1 MTAISE
7 DAIRS
12 LAAVRSEQGVTSCY
26 LDVDGRRHVREV
38 DYERV
43 LDSMMRRLRDQD
55 GHDGSEADLDRI
67 AARVRD
73 GFDRSRVRGIAMF
86 SSVAEDLW
94 KVVELPVPV
103 RSQLVI
109 NSAPAV
115 GQLET
120 VVQQTATIGV
130 LLADKTRARVFVYRL
145 DELIEH
151 TELTDDIGRDYD
163 TVGEHDRGGVEDHR
177 EELEH
182 QHLRHAAQLLW
193 SAFQTHGFDHVVLAV
208 PEQLSR
214 ELEADLHPYLRQ
226 RLRGPLGVEPSASE
240 SAIRT
245 AVMQI
250 AADIEQERET
260 EVVEALRE
268 AVGAGRRAVAGLD
281 PVLDAL
287 AERRVETLVVSAG
300 YAAPGW
306 QCPGCGRLATVGRM
320 CACGDE
326 MHHVDDVVEHAVD
339 DALAGSCT
347 VVMCTGNADLDV
359 LGRIGAH
366 LRY

>member
-7 DAIRS
+7 DVIRS

-43 LDSMMRRLRDQD
+43 FDSMVRRHRDQAA
-55 GHDGSEADLDRI
+55 HDCSDADLARI
-67 AARVRD
+67 EALVRN
-73 GFDRSRVRGIAMF
+73 GFDRSRVRGVAVF

-94 KVVELPVPV
+94 QVVELPVPV
-103 RSQLVI
+103 RSQLVV

-120 VVQQTATIGV
+120 VVQQTATIGA
-130 LLADKTRARVFVYRL
+130 LLADKTHARVYVYHL
-145 DELIEH
+145 DQLVEH
-151 TELTDDIGRDYD
+151 TEVIDEIGRDYD

-182 QHLRHAAQLLW
+182 QHLRHAARLLW

-208 PEQLSR
+208 PEHLAG
-214 ELEADLHPYLRQ
+214 ELEADLHPYLRE

-240 SAIRT
+240 SAVRT
-245 AVMQI
+245 AIMQM
-250 AADIEQERET
+250 AADIEHERET
-260 EVVEALRE
+260 EIVESLRA
-268 AVGAGRRAVAGLD
+268 AVGADRRAVAGLD
-281 PVLDAL
+281 AALDAL
-287 AERRVETLVVSAG
+287 AEQRVETLVVSAG
-300 YAAPGW
+300 YEAEGW
-306 QCPGCGRLATVGRM
+306 RCPGCGRLATVGRQ
-320 CACGDE
+320 CVCGDE
-326 MHHVDDVVEHAVD
+326 MRHVDDVVEHAVD
-339 DALAGSCT
+339 DALAGRS
-347 VVMCTGNADLDV
+347 VVEMCSGNADLDV